1 MVAAVAA
8 FAVTDAFIKGI
19 TRSIPVGQALLL
31 ISLGNLVWFLPRT
44 LLAGHRLFSRDALA
58 PAVVIRSLGE
68 ASGSFGIVAA
78 LAVLP
83 LATVSAIMQAQP
95 LVVMMVA
102 AIFLGEEVG
111 WRRWVAV
118 GVGFAGV
125 LVILR
130 PDASFDLNMLWPL
143 FGVIGLTARDIG
155 TRILPRRISADFAI
169 TWAVILLVALGA
181 GLTLGHGAWVQV
193 DALTWG
199 LIAGATVAVTLAFI
213 LITEAF
219 RTGEVSVIA
228 PFRYTRM
235 VFALAIAML
244 IFGERPDAATWL
256 GIALIVGS
264 GLYAFWREQR
274 AARQTR

>member
-1 MVAAVAA
+1 MSNLRAIGLMVAAVAA

-19 TRSIPVGQALLL
+19 TRTIPVGQALLL
-31 ISLGNLVWFLPRT
+31 MSLGNLVWFLPRT

-181 GLTLGHGAWVQV
+181 GLTLGHSGHRNADLRRASGRRHVARHRA
-193 DALTWG
+193 DRRLRSLRLLAR
-199 LIAGATVAVTLAFI
+199 ATGRAAD
-213 LITEAF
+213 
-219 RTGEVSVIA
+219 
-228 PFRYTRM
+228 P
-235 VFALAIAML
+235 LAITIATFSGVGGPV
-244 IFGERPDAATWL
+244 IERSNADNRGDP
-256 GIALIVGS
+256 
-264 GLYAFWREQR
+264 
-274 AARQTR
+274 